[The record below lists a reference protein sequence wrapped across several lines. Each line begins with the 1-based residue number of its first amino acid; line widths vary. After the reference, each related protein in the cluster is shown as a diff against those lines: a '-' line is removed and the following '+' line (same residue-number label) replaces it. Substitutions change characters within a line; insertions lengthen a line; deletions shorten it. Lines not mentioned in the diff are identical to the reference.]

1 MSLTQGSSTAS
12 RETGKPKSQRPFC
25 LDQPLECIYHASF
38 DDPARELD
46 IMARM
51 PGLEEYEAQRRNM
64 RIPKDAPAEL
74 ASLYE
79 MPLLNK
85 EQEQQN
91 RDQTPFTTRLIWHR
105 DTDVSG
111 TRIGGRG

>member
-1 MSLTQGSSTAS
+1 MPV
-12 RETGKPKSQRPFC
+12 ETLAKRFHRTRTSVYRIINEMRAQRL

-38 DDPARELD
+38 DEPARELE

-51 PGLEEYEAQRRNM
+51 PGLEEYEGQRRNM

-79 MPLLNK
+79 VPLLNK
-85 EQEQQN
+85 EQEQHLFRQMN
-91 RDQTPFTTRLIWHR
+91 FFKYRAGKLRARL
-105 DTDVSG
+105 
-111 TRIGGRG
+111 